1 MSEMQKRSERIKRL
15 VIDAMLVGIF
25 VVLSL
30 YASVDVWV
38 MKFTFNGIAIIL
50 AALLFGLKDACAVA
64 ILGAFLE
71 QLLTYGLSV
80 TTPLW
85 ILPALCRALLVGG
98 YAQLVRFRYRPL
110 VMMAVV
116 VASSVLV
123 TVVNTGVMWLDSV
136 IMGYYS
142 FAYVFGKILPRFG
155 AGIITALLYGGL
167 TMALLPRVSAL
178 GSRAVLLL
186 PEKKSADTENE

>member
-1 MSEMQKRSERIKRL
+1 MNQMQKRTEKIKRL
-15 VIDAMLVGIF
+15 VIDAMLVAIF

-30 YASVDVWV
+30 YVSVDVWV

-50 AALLFGLKDACAVA
+50 AALLFGVKDAVAVA
-64 ILGAFLE
+64 VLGAFLE

-85 ILPALCRALLVGG
+85 ILPALCRALFVGG
-98 YAQLVRFRYRPL
+98 YAQFTKFRYQPL
-110 VMMAVV
+110 VMMVV
-116 VASSVLV
+116 VVCSSIIV
-123 TVVNTGVMWLDSV
+123 TVVNTGVMWADSV

-142 FAYVFGKILPRFG
+142 FAYVFGKVLPRF
-155 AGIITALLYGGL
+155 ASGIITAILYGGL
-167 TMALLPRVSAL
+167 TMALLPRVSVL

-186 PEKKSADTENE
+186 PKKKGN

>member
-1 MSEMQKRSERIKRL
+1 MNEMQKRSEKIKRL

-85 ILPALCRALLVGG
+85 ILPALFRALFVGG
-98 YAQLVRFRYRPL
+98 YAQFVKFRYQPL
-110 VMMAVV
+110 VMIAVV
-116 VASSVLV
+116 ICSSVLV
-123 TVVNTGVMWLDSV
+123 TVVNTGVMWADSV

-155 AGIITALLYGGL
+155 AGIITAILYGGL
-167 TMALLPRVSAL
+167 TMALLPRVSVL

-186 PEKKSADTENE
+186 PKKSADTENE

>member
-123 TVVNTGVMWLDSV
+123 TVVNTGVMWADSV

-186 PEKKSADTENE
+186 PKKSADTENE